1 MSQVAEAGA
10 GISARG
16 MQPLTIVG
24 AGAWGTALAVLLAR
38 QEQEVR
44 LWGRDGDAIDEMAR
58 VRRNQRYLPGVELPL
73 SLRPMADLRT
83 AIEDAADVLVVVP
96 SDAFA
101 QSVAAIA
108 AIRPQLSSLAWA
120 SKGFEP
126 GTGRFLD
133 DVVTD
138 HFGHDCARALLSGP
152 TFAAE
157 VARGLPAAVTLAG
170 TDSVFTQQLAQRF
183 SGSSFRVYTSSDLL
197 GVQVAGGV
205 KNVLA
210 IAAGIADGLGF
221 GANTRAALITR
232 GLAELTRLGLRLGGR
247 AETFSGLAAL
257 GDLVLTCSDDQ
268 SRNRRFGLAL
278 AGGASVDDAVF
289 QIGQVVEGLRN
300 TREVMRLAA
309 HNAVEMPI
317 AEQVFRVLFEQCP
330 PRDAVHA
337 LLARELKA
345 ESE

>member
-1 MSQVAEAGA
+1 
-10 GISARG
+10 
-16 MQPLTIVG
+16 
-24 AGAWGTALAVLLAR
+24 
-38 QEQEVR
+38 
-44 LWGRDGDAIDEMAR
+44 
-58 VRRNQRYLPGVELPL
+58 
-73 SLRPMADLRT
+73 
-83 AIEDAADVLVVVP
+83 VV
-96 SDAFA
+96 
-101 QSVAAIA
+101 
-108 AIRPQLSSLAWA
+108 
-120 SKGFEP
+120 
-126 GTGRFLD
+126 
-133 DVVTD
+133 D
-138 HFGHDCARALLSGP
+138 HFGSRCARALLSGP

-170 TDSVFTQQLAQRF
+170 TDEAFTQRLAQRF
-183 SGSSFRVYTSSDLL
+183 RGSSFRVYTSTDLI

-278 AGGASVDDAVF
+278 AAGASVDDAVL
-289 QIGQVVEGLRN
+289 QVGQVVEGLRN
-300 TREVMRLAA
+300 TREVIQLAA
-309 HNAVEMPI
+309 RNRVEMPI
-317 AEQVFRVLFEQCP
+317 AEQVHRVLFEQCS
-330 PRDAVHA
+330 PREAVQA

-345 ESE
+345 EGA